1 MFSSEMY
8 DVQYINRS
16 LNQCI
21 PGAYKILNQSRS
33 VVFDSLRPNGTV
45 HGILQARILE
55 WAAVPFSRGSSQP
68 RDGTQV
74 SSIVGRFFTSW
85 VTREVQEYWTRYPLP
100 SPADLPSQPRDRTR
114 VSCIAGRFFTSR
126 KERRKPFLYKEA
138 HNILSTLLIQ
148 QLSQSLLSFCFGEAD
163 DKNINIRN
171 GKWW

>member
-33 VVFDSLRPNGTV
+33 VVFDSLRPSGTV

-126 KERRKPFLYKEA
+126 KEKKEA
-138 HNILSTLLIQ
+138 LPLQGSPQHTKHFVNTTIITVPAFIL
-148 QLSQSLLSFCFGEAD
+148 FWRG
-163 DKNINIRN
+163 R
-171 GKWW
+171 W